1 MLLTLSTTHVPATDL
16 GYLLHKNPARVHQT
30 SVAGGIAHV
39 FYPEAGEQRCTAALL
54 LEVDPIGLVR
64 GAKGPSTEAFSLGQY
79 VNDRPYAASSLLAVA
94 LGKVFASARRGASKE
109 RPQLADVP
117 LPLEVRVP
125 ALSCGGGVE
134 MAKRFFEPLGWRV
147 HAAPIALDDAFPE
160 WGESRY
166 LDLHLTG
173 TVRVADA
180 INHVYVAL
188 PVLDD
193 AKHYWVSTDEIDK
206 LMRAGGGWLATHPE
220 RELIIRRYLAHK
232 GSLARQAMVRLAEVD
247 DADPDAL
254 DDGETCEASG
264 HDAADLDAAA
274 DKPVPLAV
282 QRHGA
287 VLAALRSAG
296 ARRVVD
302 FGCGPGALLPTLLSE
317 PAFTEIVGV
326 DVSHRALEQAARRLR
341 LDRLPERQ
349 RARVTLMQSALTY
362 TDKRVQGYDAAVL
375 MEVIEHLD
383 LDRLPALE
391 ISVFAHAAPATVIVT
406 TPNVEHNVRYDALV
420 NGRFRHRDHRFE
432 WTRTEFADWACAV
445 AERHGYGVR
454 LLGVGDADP
463 EVGPPTQMAVFTKA
477 GAPADTAISD
487 KAEGA
492 A

>member
-1 MLLTLSTTHVPATDL
+1 MPVDQDRVAADLDRPVGAVLGVDGRCAPHLAHRGSAQHLPSTVQRPKSGRDLLLGLLLSAAPRPDELLMIVLRAKIQCSVVHSLPTLRCAPDAVDHARARHDL

-109 RPQLADVP
+109 RPELADVP

-125 ALSCGGGVE
+125 ALSCRGGVE

-206 LMRAGGGWLATHPE
+206 LMRAGGGWLAAHPE

-341 LDRLPERQ
+341 LDRLR
-349 RARVTLMQSALTY
+349 S
-362 TDKRVQGYDAAVL
+362 G
-375 MEVIEHLD
+375 
-383 LDRLPALE
+383 
-391 ISVFAHAAPATVIVT
+391 S
-406 TPNVEHNVRYDALV
+406 
-420 NGRFRHRDHRFE
+420 GR
-432 WTRTEFADWACAV
+432 
-445 AERHGYGVR
+445 G
-454 LLGVGDADP
+454 
-463 EVGPPTQMAVFTKA
+463 
-477 GAPADTAISD
+477 
-487 KAEGA
+487 
-492 A
+492 